1 MPYDDFAKTLPQFD
15 FPAYLSSF
23 AVRTFPTRVV
33 LDSPTFFSN
42 LSSVLDSTPR
52 STILAYL
59 ETRAALALAENLG
72 TETEAWKAA
81 RSLVEGLRGIK
92 PGAVGDRA
100 EFCVAKVET
109 SLGWAAGRFFV
120 KEAFGGES
128 KKRGTKVITGKFLF
142 PPLHETGLTECLW
155 YRHH

>member
-1 MPYDDFAKTLPQFD
+1 MLF
-15 FPAYLSSF
+15 
-23 AVRTFPTRVV
+23 
-33 LDSPTFFSN
+33 
-42 LSSVLDSTPR
+42 R
-52 STILAYL
+52 S
-59 ETRAALALAENLG
+59 LAENLG

-142 PPLHETGLTECLW
+142 PPLNETDITSSRGTDIIEAFKKSLKQIKWMDEESATAAAEKVNPDSIHYTQLT
-155 YRHH
+155 YV